1 MYNDLIDKLNLE
13 ELEKEDSEYINI
25 LNLID
30 NKHLQEELVKEEKQD
45 KEEDEF
51 KLESLSDIIKE
62 ESENNKS
69 DQ

>member
-1 MYNDLIDKLNLE
+1 MYNDLIDELNLE
-13 ELEKEDSEYINI
+13 ELEKEDNEYINI

>member
-1 MYNDLIDKLNLE
+1 MYSDLIDKLNLE

-25 LNLID
+25 SNLID